1 MNDWLRD
8 RARTSPDAEALV
20 AAESGR
26 TWTYADLDA
35 EVEALAGRLAALG
48 LTAGDHLGV
57 LLETRISYVRLV
69 HAAARLGCVCV
80 PLNARQTPTEIA
92 TQVDHADLAV
102 LVCGGDTEPR
112 AVEATEAVPV
122 ATVDDPQWEGVA
134 ALTEQS
140 PVDFDRA
147 DWAPDDTQFLL
158 FTSGTTGEPKAVE
171 LTVENLRTSAVTSAF
186 RLGVMPG
193 DRWLVTLPMYHMG
206 GLAPV
211 LRSTLYGTAAVV
223 REGFDPGP
231 AADDIGEY
239 DVTGVSLVPQMLTK
253 MLDTRGTLSDSL
265 RFVLLGGAPAP
276 EDLVRRCR
284 DYSVPVFPTYG
295 MTETASQIAT
305 AEPHEAFDYPG
316 TVGRPLLWT
325 TVTVVGE
332 DGDPVP
338 TGETGELVVDG
349 PTVSP
354 GYYRD
359 PERTAGSR
367 GPHGLYTGDVGKVD
381 ESGRLWVLDRVDDVV
396 ITGGENVQPGEV
408 AAVLRDHPGVEAVTV
423 VGVPDDEWG
432 ERVGA
437 LVVLSDESTTRDD
450 LETHCRERLADFK
463 VPKQF
468 LVVDDLPR
476 TPSGTV
482 RRELA
487 REALVE
493 DAAVPVADAEGGTG
507 GEVPA
512 DDPAADP
519 AAPSP
524 DVDRSEDP
532 DGAAAPDDAG
542 RGDDPDDTDGA
553 NDADESVDGEA
564 DPTDGSDTTD
574 GSDSPDETGAAA
586 DDLAAAGFESAT
598 DRTPDDGTDD
608 TSETD
613 STDGTDETDRSDGT
627 DDDTDGTDDAS
638 P

>member
-8 RARTSPDAEALV
+8 RTRTSPDAEALV

-26 TWTYADLDA
+26 TWTYATLDA
-35 EVEALAGRLAALG
+35 EVEDLTGRLAALG

-80 PLNARQTPTEIA
+80 PLNARQTPAEIA
-92 TQVDHADLAV
+92 TQVAHADLTV
-102 LVCGGDTEPR
+102 LVCGADTEPR
-112 AVEATEAVPV
+112 AVEATETVPV
-122 ATVDDPQWEGVA
+122 ASVDDPQWEGVA
-134 ALTEQS
+134 ALSERS
-140 PVDFDRA
+140 PVGFDRG
-147 DWAPDDTQFLL
+147 DWEPEDTQLLL
-158 FTSGTTGEPKAVE
+158 FTSGTTGEPKAVQ

-223 REGFDPGP
+223 REGFEPGP

-239 DVTGVSLVPQMLTK
+239 DVTGVSLVPRMLTK

-332 DGDPVP
+332 DGEPVP

-359 PERTAGSR
+359 PERTAASW
-367 GPHGLYTGDVGKVD
+367 GPHGLHTGDVGKLD
-381 ESGRLWVLDRVDDVV
+381 AAGRLWVLDRVDDVV
-396 ITGGENVQPGEV
+396 ITGGENVHPGEV
-408 AAVLRDHPGVEAVTV
+408 AAVIRDHAGVEAVTV

-437 LVVLSDESTTRDD
+437 LVVRTDESPTRAD
-450 LETHCRERLADFK
+450 LEAHCRERLADFK
-463 VPKQF
+463 IPKQF
-468 LVVDDLPR
+468 LFVDDLPR

-493 DAAVPVADAEGGTG
+493 DAAVPVADAEGGGDEG
-507 GEVPA
+507 GGDEGTPA
-512 DDPAADP
+512 DTP
-519 AAPSP
+519 P
-524 DVDRSEDP
+524 DDH
-532 DGAAAPDDAG
+532 AAASADAGESGDAGGATGRDDAETV
-542 RGDDPDDTDGA
+542 DEAPA
-553 NDADESVDGEA
+553 EDADETVGDPVDEA
-564 DPTDGSDTTD
+564 G
-574 GSDSPDETGAAA
+574 GSPDERDPPDGTDSADGTDAIT
-586 DDLAAAGFESAT
+586 DDLAAAGFESAA
-598 DRTPDDGTDD
+598 DRTTDDSEADDTDD
-608 TSETD
+608 T
-613 STDGTDETDRSDGT
+613 
-627 DDDTDGTDDAS
+627 DDDSDAPS
-638 P
+638 